1 MYINNDLFHSLV
13 DLVSFKFLRF
23 FEVKAKIHHHKN
35 LNQKPKIKNT
45 VSDYVADIINYQAA
59 TDWPG
64 LHHQLPR
71 SH

>member
-35 LNQKPKIKNT
+35 LNQKPKIKPT
-45 VSDYVADIINYQAA
+45 SMQALGGTEVDGLFIAGYQ
-59 TDWPG
+59 TGPC
-64 LHHQLPR
+64 
-71 SH
+71 